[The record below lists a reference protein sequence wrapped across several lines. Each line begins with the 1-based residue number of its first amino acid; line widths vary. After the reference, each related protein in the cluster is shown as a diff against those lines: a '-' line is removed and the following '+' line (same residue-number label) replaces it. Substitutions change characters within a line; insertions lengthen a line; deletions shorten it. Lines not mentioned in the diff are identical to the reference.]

1 MGHAEFRQSVTLS
14 KYRNE
19 LFACHM
25 GIFLE
30 RIYAL
35 KE

>member
-25 GIFLE
+25 GIFW
-30 RIYAL
+30 
-35 KE
+35 KEYMH